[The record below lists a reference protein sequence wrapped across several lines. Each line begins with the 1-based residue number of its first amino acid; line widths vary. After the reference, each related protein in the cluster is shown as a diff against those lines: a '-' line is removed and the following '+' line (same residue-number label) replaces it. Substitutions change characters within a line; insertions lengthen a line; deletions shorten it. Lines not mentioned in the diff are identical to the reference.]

1 MKLRIYDY
9 YSARE
14 VVIASFNQKKA
25 KNSQFSVRAWARHL
39 GLNTHT
45 KLLSIL
51 SRKKPVPLTYYKA
64 LSNALELSKEEDY
77 YFLLLIHLEA
87 TEDQF
92 SRMMLLDRIEFIKK
106 HKNLKMKEL
115 SNFEVLS
122 DPFFGA
128 LIEMTDLKD
137 FKYVPEEI
145 SKILRFKRSRSE
157 IEAAVA
163 TLVDFGLLTES
174 AGRLQKNQQHVT
186 NVHDLANIGSQKYLR
201 NTALLAAEQ
210 VGEQGVESREF
221 NGYALNI
228 KLRDLPNIKEAVRAF
243 IKDFIVQFEAPSGEG
258 DTTYQFNIQLFDLM
272 RKR

>member
-128 LIEMTDLKD
+128 LIRSNNL
-137 FKYVPEEI
+137 PNRRNPI
-145 SKILRFKRSRSE
+145 HCIRWNKIRGIRS
-157 IEAAVA
+157 
-163 TLVDFGLLTES
+163 
-174 AGRLQKNQQHVT
+174 VT
-186 NVHDLANIGSQKYLR
+186 S
-201 NTALLAAEQ
+201 
-210 VGEQGVESREF
+210 
-221 NGYALNI
+221 NI
-228 KLRDLPNIKEAVRAF
+228 KNRSCKQKI
-243 IKDFIVQFEAPSGEG
+243 
-258 DTTYQFNIQLFDLM
+258 
-272 RKR
+272 